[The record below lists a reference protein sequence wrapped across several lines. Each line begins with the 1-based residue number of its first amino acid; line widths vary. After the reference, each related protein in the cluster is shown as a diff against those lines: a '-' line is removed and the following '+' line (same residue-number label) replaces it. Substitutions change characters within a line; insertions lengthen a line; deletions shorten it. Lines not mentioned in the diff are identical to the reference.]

1 MTVTIEEAGTQ
12 FARLLEKLNPGE
24 NIEILRDGQP
34 VAQVH
39 SVAPK
44 ANDAL
49 PPRVPGMDKGQIW
62 MSPDF
67 DITDEDIIN
76 DFYNGEIFP
85 CQAQKP

>member
-1 MTVTIEEAGTQ
+1 MTITIEEAGTQ

-44 ANDAL
+44 ANAAL
-49 PPRVPGMDKGQIW
+49 PPRVPGMDKGKFVVPPEFFDPL
-62 MSPDF
+62 PD
-67 DITDEDIIN
+67 DILD

-85 CQAQKP
+85 CKP